1 VTGLDNRAGAAAL
14 FVSSRPNFGNYLGG
28 SGDAGS
34 VALSFDFDSID
45 RLGSP
50 VGNCSP
56 DADDI
61 KVAKTRIESGGEA
74 LVRYFLATCQC
85 QLIIDGVRV
94 FKCQAP
100 NR

>member
-1 VTGLDNRAGAAAL
+1 MTWVGQSGWCRDAICIIPPQLWQL
-14 FVSSRPNFGNYLGG
+14 FWG

-34 VALSFDFDSID
+34 VALTFDFDSID
-45 RLGSP
+45 RLRSP